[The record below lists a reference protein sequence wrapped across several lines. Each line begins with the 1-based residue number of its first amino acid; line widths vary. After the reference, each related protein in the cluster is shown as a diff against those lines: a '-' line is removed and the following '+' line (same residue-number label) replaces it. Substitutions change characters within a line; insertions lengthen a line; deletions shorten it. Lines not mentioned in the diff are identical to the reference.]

1 MKLKRIFL
9 GSRRE
14 AISPLI
20 FTHKFGERQIEIKV
34 LTKRVTPN
42 RFGPAGPIDT
52 SVRQRTNSSIGT
64 GPSGFLQHAL
74 QIYTRASSSGKQR
87 DKKNTKNR
95 RRSSS
100 GRDGPS
106 NRLSPKKSDEATS
119 ARVTCETHR
128 AREKCCRGYLL
139 AKTSVR
145 ERGNASGPREREELI
160 FSTRC
165 TEPPKT
171 IERSTSYSHR
181 PRVRGALRNEE
192 NGWIS

>member
-1 MKLKRIFL
+1 MKRIFL
-9 GSRRE
+9 RSRRE

-20 FTHKFGERQIEIKV
+20 FTHKFGERRIAIRI
-34 LTKRVTPN
+34 LTRIVTPN

-74 QIYTRASSSGKQR
+74 QIYTRASSSGKRR
-87 DKKNTKNR
+87 DKKTRRNR
-95 RRSSS
+95 RRSSL
-100 GRDGPS
+100 GRDGAPRS
-106 NRLSPKKSDEATS
+106 IKSETADGATS

-128 AREKCCRGYLL
+128 AREKCCRGHSL

-160 FSTRC
+160 FSTRR
-165 TEPPKT
+165 TEPPKN

-192 NGWIS
+192 NGWNS